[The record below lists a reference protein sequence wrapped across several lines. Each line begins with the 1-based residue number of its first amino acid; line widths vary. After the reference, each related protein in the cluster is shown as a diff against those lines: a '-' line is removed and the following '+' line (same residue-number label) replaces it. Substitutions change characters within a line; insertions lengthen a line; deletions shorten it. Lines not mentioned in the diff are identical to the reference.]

1 MSSNK
6 DNRVNRKVIE
16 DDYNIV
22 SQILSIANGGASE
35 SEIKSKITNF
45 RSGNNDELLA
55 EYLEHLI
62 KNGFIGYDDTDPHVY
77 RTTDEGLRFLESY
90 ERIGAGTDHHEPPK
104 GMFHID

>member
-1 MSSNK
+1 MSGNK
-6 DNRVNRKVIE
+6 DNKVNRKVIE
-16 DDYNIV
+16 DDDNIV